1 MTIILEPPVNFRW
14 SSRNVAFKF
23 NLYVEL
29 RRQIN
34 NGLLLLYP
42 LGIIDVDG
50 KGTVDFWFQ
59 GLAQNF
65 FRIFDTSFDTKM
77 IVKIYTIEII
87 FRSYQPFQS

>member
-1 MTIILEPPVNFRW
+1 MTIILEPVNFRW

-23 NLYVEL
+23 NLCVEL

-77 IVKIYTIEII
+77 LMKGNAIEIS
-87 FRSYQPFQS
+87 FKFHGTFQS